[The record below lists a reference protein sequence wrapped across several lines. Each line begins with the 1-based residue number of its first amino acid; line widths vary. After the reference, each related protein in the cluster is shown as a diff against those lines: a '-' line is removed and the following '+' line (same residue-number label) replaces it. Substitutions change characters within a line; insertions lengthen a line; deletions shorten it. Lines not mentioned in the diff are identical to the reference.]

1 MYRVELGSDDF
12 DGDSD
17 AVKVANAASAIAKLL
32 LAKGNKNKFQAER
45 DAWPHIIT
53 GITAGK
59 LHPFNPATLDLYS
72 AEHCADGVVR
82 FDELVAWGQWC
93 KRFNFVKQAV

>member
-72 AEHCADGVVR
+72 AEYCADGVVR
-82 FDELVAWGQWC
+82 FDELVAWRQWC